1 MTPMRALKPF
11 FILPVLLWQSAML
24 ALGQI
29 WVNKTRSALTT
40 LGIVIGVSSVTAVI
54 AVLTGLK
61 ANVLSEFETFGTNK
75 IFVLPFPPYERNRR
89 QIMSMQTWFQE
100 NDFDHFL
107 QHCPSVKTY
116 TRLCDT
122 QMTIAHG
129 DRSEE
134 GVTINGI
141 EPTWHEIENRD
152 VTLGRKF
159 LYIDEAQA
167 RPVCLINPHVRDTL
181 RLGRDPTGESILINN
196 RRYLVVGMV
205 EARVD
210 SGMFGGR
217 GSDSEVW
224 IPFTTMRSNMPM
236 PYIVIAASRNPE
248 VNEEARAEISFFMRK
263 IRGIRPGL
271 PDNFRVESVQ
281 RFVQQFMGVAATITI
296 IATGI
301 VGISLLVGGV
311 GIMNIMLVSVSERT
325 REIGLRKAVGAR
337 PVAILLQVLVESVML
352 CLLGGLI
359 GVLTGQ
365 ALVSFVASFPDAKLD
380 KSYIPFW
387 AIVLAFGFSATVGL
401 VFGMFPAIKASR
413 LDPIEALRHE

>member
-1 MTPMRALKPF
+1 MRALKPF

-29 WVNKTRSALTT
+29 WVNKTRAVLTT

-75 IFVLPFPPYERNRR
+75 IFVLPYPPYERNRR
-89 QIMSMQTWFQE
+89 QRMTMQTMFHQA
-100 NDFDHFL
+100 DFDSFA
-107 QHCPSVKTY
+107 QHCPSVKTF
-116 TRLCDT
+116 TRLCDSNY
-122 QMTIAHG
+122 TIAHA

-134 GVTINGI
+134 GVTVIGI
-141 EPTWHEIENRD
+141 EPTWHDIENRA
-152 VTLGRKF
+152 VIMGRPF
-159 LYIDEAQA
+159 SLIDEDHA

-181 RLGRDPTGESILINN
+181 RLGRDPTGESILIDN
-196 RRYLVVGMV
+196 RRFLVIGMV
-205 EARVD
+205 EPRVD
-210 SGMFGGR
+210 SGMFGGG

-224 IPFTTMRSNMPM
+224 IPFTTAQLMSPYG
-236 PYIVIAASRNPE
+236 YIVVAASKSPE
-248 VNEEARAEISFFMRK
+248 VNEEARAEISFYLRK
-263 IRGIRPGL
+263 VRQVRPGE

-281 RFVQQFMGVAATITI
+281 RFVQQFMGVAATITF

-337 PVAILLQVLVESVML
+337 PVAILLQFLVESVML

-359 GVLTGQ
+359 GVLVGQ
-365 ALVSFVASFPDAKLD
+365 ALVSFVASFPTAKLD

-387 AIVLAFGFSATVGL
+387 AILLAFGFSATVGL